1 MRRRIGGQKDKAHLL
16 LATLVAGAFGARR
29 ARLST
34 RAILYEVIVVVV
46 VALVKIG
53 VIGVFSL
60 SRGLLRGVGTS
71 VEGGSQLR
79 AAR

>member
-1 MRRRIGGQKDKAHLL
+1 MAWQKDKAHLL

-46 VALVKIG
+46 ALVKIG

-60 SRGLLRGVGTS
+60 SRRLLRGVGTS
-71 VEGGSQLR
+71 VEGGSQLH